1 MADGAARTEL
11 GSRHG
16 TDTARG
22 LREAFAILCKVRL
35 EHHAA
40 QIEAGRAPD
49 NLIDPLELPPLAR
62 IDVQEALRA
71 IIVAQKMLGHFM
83 RPGM

>member
-11 GSRHG
+11 GALG

-62 IDVQEALRA
+62 IDVPEALRA